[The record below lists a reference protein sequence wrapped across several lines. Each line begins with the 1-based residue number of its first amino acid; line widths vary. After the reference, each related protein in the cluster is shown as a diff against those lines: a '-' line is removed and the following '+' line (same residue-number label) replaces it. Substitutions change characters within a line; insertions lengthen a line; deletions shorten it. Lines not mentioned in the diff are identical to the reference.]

1 MDLKLRDK
9 IVLITGATGGIGKQI
24 AEDFLKEGAQVV
36 SVYRNLEKF
45 EKLKSENP
53 SIKGYQCDLLKSEQI
68 KEMIKQV
75 VNDHKRIDVL
85 VNCAGAVI
93 EAPFAI
99 VDEDQ
104 IEKMLDINL
113 KAVMYLTKAVL
124 KPMVLQKEGSIVNV
138 SSITAQKGGRGI
150 VAYASAKAGLD
161 AFTRSLAI
169 EMGRKNIRVNGVRP
183 GAISTD
189 MSKTLKERAEN
200 YIAEAT
206 ILGRFGKPKEVSKG
220 VLFLASNE
228 TASFITGTSL
238 NIDGGFML

>member
-1 MDLKLRDK
+1 MDLKLQDK
-9 IVLITGATGGIGKQI
+9 IVLITGATGGIGRQI
-24 AEDFLKEGAQVV
+24 AEDFEKEGAKVLV
-36 SVYRNLEKF
+36 VYRNLQKF
-45 EKLKSENP
+45 EKLTEANP
-53 SIKGYQCDLLKSEQI
+53 TITGYHCDLLKTDDI
-68 KEMIKQV
+68 KKMIKLIV
-75 VNDHKRIDVL
+75 EDHKRIDIL
-85 VNCAGAVI
+85 VNCAGAVV

-113 KAVMYLTKAVL
+113 KSVMYLTKAIL

-169 EMGRKNIRVNGVRP
+169 EMGRKNIRINGVRP

-206 ILGRFGKPKEVSKG
+206 ILGRFGNPKEVSKG

-228 TASFITGTSL
+228 TASFITGTTL